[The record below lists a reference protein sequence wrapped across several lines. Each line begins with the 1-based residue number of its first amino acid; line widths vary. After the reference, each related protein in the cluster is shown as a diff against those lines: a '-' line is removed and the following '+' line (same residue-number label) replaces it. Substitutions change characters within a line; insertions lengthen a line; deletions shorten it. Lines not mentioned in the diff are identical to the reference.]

1 MEDLIEKANNWKKT
15 ADDLLRKSNLI
26 STLNEYGSVA
36 VVGSYKYN
44 LMTKGDI
51 DIYVLNDNSSKE
63 LAINALNKLIE
74 MEKFRGYFFYDWV
87 KYRKEEFPIGYYV
100 GLKTKID
107 NEKWKID
114 IWFLEKPVPELVGM
128 DKLDNNKRNI
138 ILKIKSERD
147 ARNLLISSYE
157 IYDSVI
163 NRGFENIEDFE

>member
-1 MEDLIEKANNWKKT
+1 MEDLIKKANNLKKT
-15 ADDLLRKSNLI
+15 ADNLLRNSNLI

-44 LMTKGDI
+44 LMARGDI
-51 DIYVLNDNSSKE
+51 DIYVLNNNPSKE
-63 LAINALNKLIE
+63 LALSVLNKLIE
-74 MEKFRGYFFYDWV
+74 MAKFRGYLFYDWV

-100 GLKTKID
+100 GLKTKVA

-114 IWFLEKPVPELVGM
+114 IWFLKKPVPELVGM
-128 DKLDNNKRNI
+128 DKLDNSKRNI

-147 ARNLLISSYE
+147 ARNISLSSYE

-163 NRGFENIEDFE
+163 NKSFENIEDFE